1 MGTTVGMN
9 KATRIVFTVFIS
21 LLFLLNVAVKEARA
35 TGVYDL
41 PMVAAGENLWVV
53 DEADVISRATEGQL
67 SNMLR
72 QLAENTGKE
81 VRMVVIERLDYGQ
94 TIDSLAREIFQTWY
108 PSPADAKNQVLI
120 VVDTLGNRTAI
131 AQGDDTVNLLTPEI
145 RDSIVHETFPY
156 FLKDLQYNQALISA
170 GNRLVAVLSGKQDP
184 GAPKMEEI
192 NIESTFASAEET
204 DTRSAI
210 LWTIVLLV
218 LATVI
223 PMVTYFWYVGFP
235 GN

>member
-1 MGTTVGMN
+1 MN
-9 KATRIVFTVFIS
+9 KLKELKKIVGAIFVFVVLFFS
-21 LLFLLNVAVKEARA
+21 LAVKQASA

-41 PMVAAGENLWVV
+41 PMVEKGEDVWVV

-67 SNMLR
+67 SNTLR
-72 QLAENTGKE
+72 RLAENTGKE
-81 VRMVVIERLDYGQ
+81 VRIVVIDRLDYGQ
-94 TIDSLAREIFQTWY
+94 TIESLAREIFQTWY
-108 PSPADAKNQVLI
+108 PSPADAENQVLI
-120 VVDTLGNRTAI
+120 VVETLGNRTAI
-131 AQGDDTVNLLTPEI
+131 AQGDETVDLLTPEI
-145 RDSIVHETFPY
+145 RDSILNETFPY

-170 GNRLVAVLSGKQDP
+170 SNRLVAVLSGKEDP

-204 DTRSAI
+204 DTRSAMI
-210 LWTIVLLV
+210 WTIVLLV